1 MNVLLHPTYFPNIA
15 TFSAIVQK
23 DILWEVADNYQKQT
37 YRNRCYICTDRGK
50 HLLSIPIQ
58 HVGGNH
64 GRQKY
69 KDVKLDN
76 TYQWQRSHWRTLQ
89 TAYRTSPFFEYYED
103 DIGPLFAKKHK
114 FLLDFNFNAIQAIGE
129 CFQIEIPH
137 EQTSLYE
144 VEVTDGVRDAR
155 FLVRCKNE
163 REFAQEKYTQV
174 FGDRHEFVRNASI
187 LDLLFNEG
195 TNTLSYL
202 NNFNLNFLN
211 A

>member
-1 MNVLLHPTYFPNIA
+1 MT
-15 TFSAIVQK
+15 
-23 DILWEVADNYQKQT
+23 DNYQKQT

-58 HVGGNH
+58 HVGGGH

-76 TYQWQRSHWRTLQ
+76 SYQWQRLHWRTLQ
-89 TAYRTSPFFEYYED
+89 TAYRASPFFEYYED
-103 DIGPLFAKKHK
+103 DIAPLFSEKYK
-114 FLLDFNFNAIQAIGE
+114 FLMDFNFNAIQAVGGCLQIG
-129 CFQIEIPH
+129 IPN
-137 EQTSLYE
+137 ERTSSYE
-144 VEVTDGVRDAR
+144 VAVADAIRDAR

-163 REFAQEKYTQV
+163 REFTQESYTQV
-174 FGDRHEFVRNASI
+174 FSDRHEFVRNASI
-187 LDLLFNEG
+187 LDLLFNVG

-202 NNFNLNFLN
+202 KNFNLNFLN